1 MSLEIVSQQLGLW
14 RDPSWTKGL
23 PGVYALVVGV
33 SAYAFL
39 EGGETA
45 ATESY
50 GLGQLVSSATTA
62 AKVFDWLRSSFLR
75 ENLPVV
81 WCWLLLSPTAKE
93 REAFEKDGLTHY
105 CEPTY
110 DKLRI
115 AINTWTGNIPNQS
128 PASDV
133 SRSFFFFS
141 GHGVQSNRKAALLP
155 SNYLDTTMG
164 NPDLQNC
171 IGVPDLKDWMEE
183 SPVAEHIALLD
194 ACRNEFSPLA
204 SKGANAHPLFPA
216 NDSSSKGPRAAATL
230 QATSPNAVAYQFEG
244 LPYTFFGQAVLDG
257 LAGLAVSRNSSLVFN
272 EFFDYVKQRVNTL
285 LKDAAKV
292 PLEQSARKSIEGG
305 DDLIVTEFKPQVSP
319 EAPDLMGIDMAGEA
333 GGILPLDYAAQ
344 YQARMWSNEIFD
356 KSANHVKN
364 MITGIPQISAPV
376 PASVMSLSPQSQIKE
391 ALRLRFDDALEV
403 SDCIQFAALADGS
416 NGEAQRRFGHE
427 YASSVWVN
435 GRAALYSLEDRQP
448 CPDGATILK
457 VKRNDDS
464 SVIQVDVALK
474 PRRGGV
480 LLVFQD
486 SDFVER
492 ERLAM
497 KLPTDYKEKVPIRLT
512 LMIERVGAKS
522 FPKLQNIEG
531 RLGPCNWNK
540 HYDYLWGLSR
550 EADLGSL
557 RKAAE
562 RADTNQ
568 LKDAA
573 YQKLQAETAA
583 TAGMLLLAEA
593 GTIAEVEDWPR
604 NLMEWFPLIPDGA
617 VLWAQALRDAFTRVG
632 GQPYGVADP
641 IEEMLA
647 ALEVASKRGVPFFA
661 ESLEL
666 ADSMV
671 RYLRRADL
679 TSAQRERLNTVAQW
693 IDRAMTVTV
702 PSGHFLLV
710 PGLPRPEA
718 MPGGP
723 GAFKVAEILDLL
735 HGLN

>member
-93 REAFEKDGLTHY
+93 REAFEKEGLTHY

-305 DDLIVTEFKPQVSP
+305 DDLIVTEFMLQVTP
-319 EAPDLMGIDMAGEA
+319 KAPVLRGIDIAGEA
-333 GGILPLDYAAQ
+333 
-344 YQARMWSNEIFD
+344 RMRSNEVFEIPAD
-356 KSANHVKN
+356 YVKN
-364 MITGIPQISAPV
+364 MAAGSAQISASM
-376 PASVMSLSPQSQIKE
+376 PAHVMSLSPQSQIRE

-403 SDCIQFAALADGS
+403 SDCIPFAALVDGS
-416 NGEAQRRFGHE
+416 NGEAHRRFGHE
-427 YASSVWVN
+427 YASLVWVN
-435 GRAALYSLEDRQP
+435 GRAQLYSLEDRQP
-448 CPDGATILK
+448 CPDGATIHR
-457 VKRNDDS
+457 VRRNDDS
-464 SVIQVDVALK
+464 SIIQVDLALE
-474 PRRGGV
+474 PRSGGV

-486 SDFVER
+486 STFVER

-497 KLPTDYKEKVPIRLT
+497 KLPTDCNEKVPIRLT
-512 LMIERVGAKS
+512 LTIERAGAKA

-531 RLGPCNWNK
+531 RLGPCDWNK

>member
-1 MSLEIVSQQLGLW
+1 MSLEIVTQKLGLW
-14 RDPSWTKGL
+14 HDPSWTQGM
-23 PGVYALVVGV
+23 PGVYALVIGV
-33 SAYAFL
+33 SAYALF

-45 ATESY
+45 APESY

-62 AKVFDWLRSSFLR
+62 AKVFDWLRDSFLR

-81 WCWLLLSPTAKE
+81 WCWLMLSPTTKE
-93 REAFEKDGLTHY
+93 REVFEKDGLTHY

-110 DKLRI
+110 DNLRM
-115 AINTWTGNIPNQS
+115 AISTWTGIIPNQS

-194 ACRNEFSPLA
+194 ACRNEFAPLA
-204 SKGANAHPLFPA
+204 FKGANAHPLFPA
-216 NDSSSKGPRAAATL
+216 NDSSSKGPRAVATL
-230 QATSPNAVAYQFEG
+230 QATSPNAIAYQFEG

-257 LAGLAVSRNSSLVFN
+257 LAGLAVSRNSSLEFN

-292 PLEQSARKSIEGG
+292 PLEQSARKSTEGG
-305 DDLIVTEFKPQVSP
+305 DNLIVTEFKLQVIP
-319 EAPDLMGIDMAGEA
+319 EAPGIRGIDMAGET

-344 YQARMWSNEIFD
+344 YPALIVDPAAPGIRG
-356 KSANHVKN
+356 HVKN
-364 MITGIPQISAPV
+364 MITGSGQISAPV
-376 PASVMSLSPQSQIKE
+376 PASEGSLSSQSQIRE

-403 SDCIQFAALADGS
+403 SDCIPFAALVDGS
-416 NGEAQRRFGHE
+416 NGEAHRRFGHE
-427 YASSVWVN
+427 YASLVWVN
-435 GRAALYSLEDRQP
+435 GRAELYSLEDRQP
-448 CPDGATILK
+448 CPDGATIHR

-464 SVIQVDVALK
+464 SIIQVDLALK
-474 PRRGGV
+474 PRSGGV

-486 SDFVER
+486 STFVER

-512 LMIERVGAKS
+512 LTIERAGAKS

-540 HYDYLWGLSR
+540 YYDYLWGLSR

-568 LKDAA
+568 LKNAA

-617 VLWAQALRDAFTRVG
+617 VLWAQALRDALARKG
-632 GQPYGVADP
+632 GQPYGVTNP

-647 ALEVASKRGVPFFA
+647 ALEVVSKRGVPFFA

-671 RYLRRADL
+671 RYIQRADL
-679 TSAQRERLNTVAQW
+679 TNAQRERLNTVAQW
-693 IDRAMTVTV
+693 IDMAMAVTV
-702 PSGHFLLV
+702 PAGHFLLV
-710 PGLPRPEA
+710 PGLPRPEG

>member
-1 MSLEIVSQQLGLW
+1 
-14 RDPSWTKGL
+14 
-23 PGVYALVVGV
+23 
-33 SAYAFL
+33 
-39 EGGETA
+39 
-45 ATESY
+45 
-50 GLGQLVSSATTA
+50 
-62 AKVFDWLRSSFLR
+62 
-75 ENLPVV
+75 
-81 WCWLLLSPTAKE
+81 
-93 REAFEKDGLTHY
+93 
-105 CEPTY
+105 
-110 DKLRI
+110 
-115 AINTWTGNIPNQS
+115 
-128 PASDV
+128 
-133 SRSFFFFS
+133 
-141 GHGVQSNRKAALLP
+141 
-155 SNYLDTTMG
+155 
-164 NPDLQNC
+164 
-171 IGVPDLKDWMEE
+171 MEE

-204 SKGANAHPLFPA
+204 SKGANAHPLFPS

-230 QATSPNAVAYQFEG
+230 QATSPNAVAYQFED

-257 LAGLAVSRNSSLVFN
+257 LAGLAVSRNSSLEFN

-319 EAPDLMGIDMAGEA
+319 EAPVLWGIDMTGEAGGMLPLDYATQYRARIVNPEAPAIRGIDMAGEA
-333 GGILPLDYAAQ
+333 GGILPLGYAAQ
-344 YQARMWSNEIFD
+344 DQARMWSNEIFD
-356 KSANHVKN
+356 RTANHVKN
-364 MITGIPQISAPV
+364 MITGTAQISAPV
-376 PASVMSLSPQSQIKE
+376 PASVMSLSPQSQIRE

-403 SDCIQFAALADGS
+403 SDCIPFAALVDGS
-416 NGEAQRRFGHE
+416 NGEAHRRFGHE
-427 YASSVWVN
+427 YASLVWVN
-435 GRAALYSLEDRQP
+435 GRAELYSLEDRQP
-448 CPDGATILK
+448 CPDGATIHR
-457 VKRNDDS
+457 VKRNEDS
-464 SVIQVDVALK
+464 SIIQVDLALE
-474 PRRGGV
+474 PRSGGV

-486 SDFVER
+486 STFVER

-497 KLPTDYKEKVPIRLT
+497 KLPTDCNEKVPIRLT
-512 LMIERVGAKS
+512 LTIERAGAKA

-531 RLGPCNWNK
+531 RLGPCDWNK

-568 LKDAA
+568 LKEAA

-593 GTIAEVEDWPR
+593 GTIAAVGDWPR

-617 VLWAQALRDAFTRVG
+617 VLWAQALRDAMVSER
-632 GQPYGVADP
+632 GQPFEVANP

-679 TSAQRERLNTVAQW
+679 TNAQRERLNTVAQW
-693 IDRAMTVTV
+693 IDTAMAVTV
-702 PSGHFLLV
+702 PAGHFLLV
-710 PGLPRPEA
+710 PGLPRPEGMA
-718 MPGGP
+718 GGP
-723 GAFKVAEILDLL
+723 GAFTVPEILDLL
-735 HGLN
+735 QGGVY

>member
-1 MSLEIVSQQLGLW
+1 MSLEIVSQTLGLW
-14 RDPSWTKGL
+14 RDPSWTKGM

-45 ATESY
+45 AHDAY

-62 AKVFDWLRSSFLR
+62 AKVFVWLRESFLR

-81 WCWLLLSPTAKE
+81 WCWLMLSPTTKE

-110 DKLRI
+110 DNLRV
-115 AINTWTGNIPNQS
+115 AISAWTGNIPNQS

-141 GHGVQSNRKAALLP
+141 GHGVQSNRKAVLLP
-155 SNYLDTTMG
+155 CNYLDTTLG

-171 IGVPDLKDWMEE
+171 IGVPDLKVWMEE

-204 SKGANAHPLFPA
+204 SKGANAHSLFPA

-257 LAGLAVSRNSSLVFN
+257 LDGLDGLAVSRNSSLKFN
-272 EFFDYVKQRVNTL
+272 DFFDYVKQRVNTL
-285 LKDAAKV
+285 LKDAAMV
-292 PLEQSARKSIEGG
+292 PLEQSARKSTEGA
-305 DDLIVTEFKPQVSP
+305 DDLIITEFKLQAISNPPIPFV
-319 EAPDLMGIDMAGEA
+319 LRGIDRAGEA
-333 GGILPLDYAAQ
+333 
-344 YQARMWSNEIFD
+344 RTRSNEIFEMNFG
-356 KSANHVKN
+356 APNHVQA
-364 MITGIPQISAPV
+364 TF
-376 PASVMSLSPQSQIKE
+376 LSPQSQINE

-403 SDCIQFAALADGS
+403 SDCIPFAALADGS
-416 NGEAQRRFGHE
+416 NGEAHRRFGHE

-435 GRAALYSLEDRQP
+435 SRAELYSLKDRHP
-448 CPDGATILK
+448 CPDAATILR

-464 SVIQVDVALK
+464 SIIQVDLALK

-486 SDFVER
+486 SEFVER

-497 KLPTDYKEKVPIRLT
+497 KLPTDCNEKVPIRLT
-512 LMIERVGAKS
+512 LTIERAGAKA

-531 RLGPCNWNK
+531 RLGPCDWNK
-540 HYDYLWGLSR
+540 HYEYLWGLSR

-568 LKDAA
+568 LKEAA

-593 GTIAEVEDWPR
+593 GTIAAVGDWPR
-604 NLMEWFPLIPDGA
+604 NLMKWFPLIPDGA
-617 VLWAQALRDAFTRVG
+617 VLWAQALRDAMVSEG
-632 GQPYGVADP
+632 GQPFEVANP

-661 ESLEL
+661 EALEL

-679 TSAQRERLNTVAQW
+679 TNAQRERLNTVAQW
-693 IDRAMTVTV
+693 IDTAMAVTV
-702 PSGHFLLV
+702 PAGHFLLV
-710 PGLPRPEA
+710 PGLPRPEGMA
-718 MPGGP
+718 GGP
-723 GAFKVAEILDLL
+723 GAFTVSEILDLL
-735 HGLN
+735 QGGVY

>member
-1 MSLEIVSQQLGLW
+1 MSLEILSQKPGLW
-14 RDPSWTKGL
+14 RDPSWTKGM

-39 EGGETA
+39 EGGETPA
-45 ATESY
+45 PESY

-62 AKVFDWLRSSFLR
+62 AKVFVWLRESFLR

-81 WCWLLLSPTAKE
+81 WCWLMLSPTTKE
-93 REAFEKDGLTHY
+93 REAFEKVGLTHY
-105 CEPTY
+105 CAPTY
-110 DKLRI
+110 DNLRI
-115 AINTWTGNIPNQS
+115 AISAWTGNVPNQS

-155 SNYLDTTMG
+155 CNYLDTTLG

-171 IGVPDLKDWMEE
+171 IGVPDLKEWMEE

-204 SKGANAHPLFPA
+204 SKGANAHTLFPA

-257 LAGLAVSRNSSLVFN
+257 LDGLAVSRNSSLEFN
-272 EFFDYVKQRVNTL
+272 DFFDYVKQRVNTL
-285 LKDAAKV
+285 LKDAAMV
-292 PLEQSARKSIEGG
+292 PLEQSARKSTEGA
-305 DDLIVTEFKPQVSP
+305 DDLIITEFKPQAISGTPTLPFV
-319 EAPDLMGIDMAGEA
+319 LRGIDRASE
-333 GGILPLDYAAQ
+333 
-344 YQARMWSNEIFD
+344 ARMKSNEIFE
-356 KSANHVKN
+356 
-364 MITGIPQISAPV
+364 MTFGAPK
-376 PASVMSLSPQSQIKE
+376 PAQVMSLSPQSHIIE

-403 SDCIQFAALADGS
+403 RDRIPFAVLAEGG
-416 NGEAQRRFGHE
+416 NGEAHRRFGHE

-435 GRAALYSLEDRQP
+435 GRAALYSLEDRQL
-448 CPDGATILK
+448 CPDAATILR

-464 SVIQVDVALK
+464 SIIQVDLALE

-486 SDFVER
+486 SEFVER

-497 KLPTDYKEKVPIRLT
+497 KLPTDSKEKVPIRLT
-512 LMIERVGAKS
+512 LTLERVGAES

-531 RLGPCNWNK
+531 RLGPCDWNM
-540 HYDYLWGLSR
+540 HYEYLWGLSR

-557 RKAAE
+557 QKAAE
-562 RADTNQ
+562 RADTNL

-593 GTIAEVEDWPR
+593 GTIAAVGDWPR

-617 VLWAQALRDAFTRVG
+617 VLWAQALRDAMVSER
-632 GQPYGVADP
+632 GQPFEVANP

-679 TSAQRERLNTVAQW
+679 TNAQRERLNTVAQW
-693 IDRAMTVTV
+693 IDTAMAVTV
-702 PSGHFLLV
+702 PAGHFLLV
-710 PGLPRPEA
+710 PGLPRPEGMA
-718 MPGGP
+718 GGP
-723 GAFKVAEILDLL
+723 GAFTVPEILDLL
-735 HGLN
+735 QGGVY